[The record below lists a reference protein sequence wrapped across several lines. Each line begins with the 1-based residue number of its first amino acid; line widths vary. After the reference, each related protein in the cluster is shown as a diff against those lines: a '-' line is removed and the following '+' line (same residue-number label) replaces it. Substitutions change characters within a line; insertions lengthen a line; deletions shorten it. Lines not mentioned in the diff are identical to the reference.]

1 MTKAEQQ
8 ARDRKRRE
16 LKKELQKE
24 LGKEAISGP
33 VWKRLKADRHID
45 SYLDDPDYQLE
56 DVKYEAQQLLQFGKE
71 YAEQG
76 GGRSRPPTRKEFVEI
91 ELDERERQHA
101 EALKHYLV
109 RRAATLPQVRE
120 FRDDVLGRDLLTPEQ
135 AEEFLRTEVIKDPPK
150 VESGEKEELNENF
163 SYAGYVYGLDR
174 EELKDLVVLSL
185 SKDGYFSEESAYY
198 REELVSPFWFRDD
211 NKAIGLRDLSL
222 YLASVYPWE
231 PEDAAW
237 FVLTG
242 EPPEVVSVR
251 LSYHPRREVFSL
263 TFAPWISEPT
273 LRQAY
278 RKARDRAHGGKG
290 NRQPGEK
297 ALAVLRFI
305 SERTPPGETPK
316 WTELMNSWN
325 SKCRDGEYPPEWKF
339 NAVQTFRNTYL
350 RSEQRVA
357 I

>member
-1 MTKAEQQ
+1 MTESKGH
-8 ARDRKRRE
+8 RLRE
-16 LKKELQKE
+16 LLRKP
-24 LGKEAISGP
+24 LGVHDERVLNKLCEDLE
-33 VWKRLKADRHID
+33 RE
-45 SYLDDPDYQLE
+45 YPD
-56 DVKYEAQQLLQFGKE
+56 DVKYALEEPEAGVKDLLQDIE
-71 YAEQG
+71 EQG
-76 GGRSRPPTRKEFVEI
+76 WLKYYWLKVPRAPKRKEFVEI
-91 ELDERERQHA
+91 ELDERERSHA

-109 RRAATLPQVRE
+109 RRAATLPEVQE
-120 FRDDVLGRDLLTPEQ
+120 FRDDVLGGDLLTPEQ
-135 AEEFLRTEVIKDPPK
+135 AENFLRA
-150 VESGEKEELNENF
+150 EELKDRSEEELS

-174 EELKDLVVLSL
+174 EELKEHVIPPHP
-185 SKDGYFSEESAYY
+185 KDGYFSEESAYY

-251 LSYHPRREVFSL
+251 LSYHPRRGVFSL

-278 RKARDRAHGGKG
+278 RKVRDRAHGGKG

-297 ALAVLRFI
+297 ALAVLRFV
-305 SERTPPGETPK
+305 SERTPPEKKPK
-316 WTELMNSWN
+316 WTELMKIWN
-325 SKCRDGEYPPEWKF
+325 SKCRDGEYPPDWEF
-339 NAVQTFRNTYL
+339 SAVSTFRNTYL
-350 RSEQRVA
+350 RSEQRAAV
-357 I
+357 